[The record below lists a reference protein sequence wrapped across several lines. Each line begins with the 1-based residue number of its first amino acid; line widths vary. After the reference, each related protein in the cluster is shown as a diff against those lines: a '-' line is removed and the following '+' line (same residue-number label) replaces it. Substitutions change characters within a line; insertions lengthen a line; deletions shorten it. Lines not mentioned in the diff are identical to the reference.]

1 MMVGKPAILP
11 QPVHAYILQLGVI
24 LHFPEKCEGIS
35 GVTVALA
42 LRW

>member
-1 MMVGKPAILP
+1 MMVGQPAILP
-11 QPVHAYILQLGVI
+11 QPVRAYILQ
-24 LHFPEKCEGIS
+24 LHFPEKCEGVS

>member
-1 MMVGKPAILP
+1 LP
-11 QPVHAYILQLGVI
+11 QSVHAHISQLGLI